1 MEKKKENIILTEF
14 RKVNSKDSLIDF
26 LNKIYND
33 FSSLSK
39 PEDKGKKHFTSKEV
53 NFFLSNLKLPIGDE
67 KHKLY
72 ISFEIDKKSG
82 GKRLIHAPSDF
93 NLDFKNLLRCIDFT
107 IQSLSKPHANA
118 FGFIKEKNIVEN
130 AKKHLNKKY
139 VYNIDLKDFFHSF
152 DLNRVKLSFYNEPF
166 NLRGELE
173 PIAFILA
180 SLVTCN
186 IDTKR
191 VLPQGSPSSP
201 ALTNH
206 ICYRLDRRL
215 TGLAKRFGVDYS
227 RYADDITF
235 SSNHNIFK
243 DEFLTE
249 LKRIIQLEGL
259 RINPKKTRLQKRG
272 ERQEVTGLTV
282 NEGVNVSKKYI
293 KELRMYLYYC
303 EKYGKERAQEIYY
316 RDYKNLRKEGD
327 LFIKPTKLEFILKGK
342 LNFLSM
348 VKGKDDTVYLKLA
361 QRYNILFEKKTS
373 IMEEV
378 ISTWTSL
385 GIDAAR
391 DFYYNRKKDFV
402 QSNIKLKD
410 SDFGLDV
417 LKFEDIISDQK
428 NIKKEIFKPKENTI
442 AIYFFKSKYGF
453 QFKSK
458 EQFELEYNH
467 FLEKLVDSYLK
478 SDQKLI
484 EFMNLIAKEDHI
496 IAKQFIMHLMNRNN
510 YFMVFHDDLTIE
522 AYEDF
527 KQELKGNV

>member
-1 MEKKKENIILTEF
+1 MEEKKQNIILTEF
-14 RKVNSKDSLIDF
+14 RKVNSKDALIDF

-33 FSSLSK
+33 FSSLSN
-39 PEDKGKKHFTSKEV
+39 PEDEGKKHFTSKEV
-53 NFFLSNLKLPIGDE
+53 NFFLSNLKIPIGDE
-67 KHKLY
+67 RHKLY
-72 ISFEIDKKSG
+72 QSFEIDKKSG

-93 NLDFKNLLRCIDFT
+93 NFDFKNLLRCIDFT
-107 IQSLSKPHANA
+107 IQSLSKPHPNA

-130 AKKHLNKKY
+130 AKKHLSKKY

-173 PIAFILA
+173 PIAFVLA

-186 IDTKR
+186 IDSKR

-215 TGLAKRFGVDYS
+215 TGLAKRYGVDYS

-235 SSNHNIFK
+235 SSNHNIYK

-259 RINPKKTRLQKRG
+259 LINPKKTRLQKRG

-303 EKYGKERAQEIYY
+303 EKYGNERAQEIYY
-316 RDYKNLRKEGD
+316 SDYKNFRKEGD
-327 LFIKPTKLEFILKGK
+327 LLIKPTKLEFILKGK

-348 VKGKDDTVYLKLA
+348 VKGKDDKVYIKLA
-361 QRYNILFEKKTS
+361 QRYNQLFDQKTTLL
-373 IMEEV
+373 EEV
-378 ISTWTSL
+378 IAIWTFR

-391 DFYYNRKKDFV
+391 DYYYKNKRSFV
-402 QSNIKLKD
+402 NQKT
-410 SDFGLDV
+410 V
-417 LKFEDIISDQK
+417 LTKIDLGFDELEFEEIISEQK
-428 NIKKEIFKPKENTI
+428 RIKKEIFKPQENKLV
-442 AIYFFKSKYGF
+442 YNFFESRYGF
-453 QFKSK
+453 QFSSK
-458 EQFELEYNH
+458 EQFEEEYDK
-467 FLEKLVDSYLK
+467 FLEKLIDSYLK
-478 SDQKLI
+478 TDQKLI
-484 EFMNLIAKEDHI
+484 DFMNSTSELDHSVAK
-496 IAKQFIMHLMNRNN
+496 KFVLHLMKRDT
-510 YFMVFHDDLTIE
+510 YFLVFYNGLTLE
-522 AYEDF
+522 SFETF
-527 KQELKGNV
+527 KKELKENV